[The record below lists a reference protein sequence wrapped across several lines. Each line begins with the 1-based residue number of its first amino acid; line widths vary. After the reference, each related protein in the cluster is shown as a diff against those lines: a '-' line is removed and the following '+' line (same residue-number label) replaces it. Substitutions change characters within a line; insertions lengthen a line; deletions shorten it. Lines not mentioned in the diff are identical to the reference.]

1 SVFPSRLL
9 LFGIFILPM
18 LMIFMTFHLWE
29 GYNNLEIT
37 ASSYF
42 LPTGEKI
49 RNKST
54 NLLIVNDTGE
64 EELEDIIA
72 ALKAQNIIP
81 EITLEQ
87 NITSIPLHSGAIKIA
102 LEGKV

>member
-9 LFGIFILPM
+9 FFGIFILPM
-18 LMIFMTFHLWE
+18 LMIFTGLQLWE
-29 GYNNLEIT
+29 STSNWEIT

-42 LPTGEKI
+42 LPTEEKI
-49 RNKST
+49 QNKSS
-54 NLLIVNDTGE
+54 NLLILNDTGSE
-64 EELEDIIA
+64 IKDFIA

-81 EITLEQ
+81 EITLEK
-87 NITSIPLHSGAIKIA
+87 NITSIPLHNGAIKIS